1 METRTRAFPG
11 GGSDGKC
18 QVSRKR
24 GWEWAWQEDDGSK
37 LQSSSPVSDMA
48 WEAPNLDSNLTS
60 EAVVTA
66 V

>member
-1 METRTRAFPG
+1 M
-11 GGSDGKC
+11 SSV
-18 QVSRKR
+18 VSYKR
-24 GWEWAWQEDDGSK
+24 GWEWGWQEDDGSK
-37 LQSSSPVSDMA
+37 LESSSPVSYAA